1 MNQLN
6 PARQLV
12 YDLKQA
18 MPSAD
23 QRESFESLLSL
34 FLQATGNIRLS
45 HSEGKSASSLSRFLN
60 HYTWSSKQLW
70 GQLRRLQLEQLL
82 RCGRGR
88 CPDLRVIVD
97 LTSLEKTGEFT
108 ELAPYIHSL
117 DGKRGVHVVVVYL
130 VLGRCRVPWSLRL
143 WQGAGTASPV
153 QLALAQLRQLPCCLR
168 QGYRLMVLGDGG
180 FGTVD
185 FLQGLKAL
193 EMPAVVTMRAD
204 RQLEDGRQLREIRG
218 YEEVRPTK
226 LGFSLWATRLR
237 LKRADGQP
245 GQWRHV
251 VSTKALG
258 GQMIKRWGKR
268 RFAIEGFFKVIKHR
282 FGLHCFG
289 QCTRLGV
296 YRWFL
301 FSLLAYSLAYQAHL
315 DQQESE
321 QPNWQ
326 AASQQALCLL
336 LPEYLMTLVLNQLDK
351 LSTLAQSLGFKVRL
365 CNCKI

>member
-23 QRESFESLLSL
+23 QQQSFTSLLGL

-45 HSEGKSASSLSRFLN
+45 HSQGKSASSLSRFLN
-60 HYTWSSKQLW
+60 HYSWSSKQLW
-70 GQLRRLQLEQLL
+70 EQLRRMQLEQLL
-82 RCGRGR
+82 KCRQRGR
-88 CPDLRVIVD
+88 PELQVIVD
-97 LTSLEKTGEFT
+97 LTSLEKTGEFA
-108 ELAPYIHSL
+108 ELAPYIHTL
-117 DGKRGVHVVVVYL
+117 DGKRGIHLVVVYL
-130 VLGRCRVPWSLRL
+130 VLGSCRVPWSLRL
-143 WQGAGTASPV
+143 WQGAGTASPA
-153 QLALAQLRQLPCCLR
+153 QLALEQLKQLPWILK
-168 QGYRLMVLGDGG
+168 QSYRLMGLGDGG
-180 FGTVD
+180 FGTTA
-185 FLQGLKAL
+185 FLQGIKEL
-193 EMPAVVTMRAD
+193 EMQAVVTMRAD
-204 RQLEDGRQLREIRG
+204 RQLEDGRQLHDIRG
-218 YEEVRPTK
+218 CEAVRPTG
-226 LGFSLWATRLR
+226 LGFTLWATRLR
-237 LKRADGQP
+237 LKGRDEKP

-251 VSTKALG
+251 VSTKALSAK
-258 GQMIKRWGKR
+258 MIKRWGKR

-315 DQQESE
+315 EHQQE
-321 QPNWQ
+321 QPDWQ
-326 AASQQALCLL
+326 AASGQALHLF
-336 LPEYLMTLVLNQLDK
+336 LPEYLMIWTLSQVEK
-351 LSTLAQSLGFKVRL
+351 LSSLGRSLGFEVLL